1 MYESQ
6 VALLENEELLQTLQ
20 TSRRTALEAT
30 QQLSTS
36 RQTEAEID
44 DARQV
49 PLLENEELLQTLQTS
64 RRTALEAT
72 QQLSTSR
79 QTEAEIDEARQ
90 VCGGAKDVRLEPIPI
105 EGHTEMTEEEEANQK
120 AQNVQK
126 RHDSTQTEK
135 VVARW

>member
-6 VALLENEELLQTLQ
+6 VPLLENEELLQTLQ

-44 DARQV
+44 EARQV

-90 VCGGAKDVRLEPIPI
+90 VSVYARLID
-105 EGHTEMTEEEEANQK
+105 G
-120 AQNVQK
+120 
-126 RHDSTQTEK
+126 RTEK
-135 VVARW
+135 TQKMMRPKRRAPLINVHRKCK